1 MIYQVFKTVTYE
13 YHIDCDDYQEAKAIA
28 DSYDEYEE
36 SSNAW
41 NAYPSPSFVSPTTRG
56 EINHA

>member
-1 MIYQVFKTVTYE
+1 MLFQVFKTVVYE
-13 YHIDCDDYQEAKAIA
+13 YHIDCDSHEEAMLIA

-41 NAYPSPSFVSPTTRG
+41 NAYPNRSFVSAKTRG
-56 EINHA
+56 VL